1 MADLLLSAL
10 MSTVL
15 GNLNTSALKEYGLAW
30 GLGAE
35 LDNLKSTMSAIRS
48 VVKYAEETQWN
59 NEVIMDWLGK
69 LKEVACDADNVLDEF
84 ATEALMRK
92 VEREKGATSQVSRFF
107 SLPNRLIFRM
117 KMAHKLKNVRDRLD
131 AISRERSEF
140 HLSEGVINTEV
151 VDVQRR
157 KTCSLVNESGIYGRD
172 EEKEKII
179 KVMLPN
185 VSDDQDNL
193 AIYAIWGMGGL
204 GKTTLAQ
211 LVYNDVRVEK
221 HFELRIW
228 VCVSDDFQII
238 RLVRAIIESIDD
250 SGRDLLELEPL
261 QQRLQEKLRGRRF
274 LLVLDDVWNEN
285 HEEWDRLRHML
296 TCGAKGSMLIVTTR
310 IEIIARM
317 MATVLP
323 IHHMGFLADDDS
335 WSLFKGRA
343 FGMGRVEENSEL
355 EAIGKEIVK
364 KCGGVPLAIKAI
376 GSLMSLK
383 CRKSYWESVEK
394 SQIWDLPVGKDSIL
408 LALKL
413 SYHHLPPH
421 LRQCFAYCCVFPKDH
436 KLEMDK
442 LIQLW
447 MANGFIPFK
456 EPSELYDF
464 GVDIFNEL
472 VWRSFFQD
480 VKEEYPGHITC
491 KMHDLMHDLAQS
503 IMRHECIAVE
513 SSKDVKVEGRIFHMF
528 FGVASSQ
535 DISLNE
541 DLCKARSLRSCL
553 GTSVHKSSRL
563 FSLKQK
569 YLRVLDFKYGVQEV
583 PRSINNLKHLR
594 YLDMSRSY
602 IQVLPESTTCLLN
615 LQTLKL
621 DQCYLMTYRSSLP
634 KGMKHMKSLMC
645 LGITGC
651 QSLTCMP
658 EGMGQLT
665 CLQSLSFFI
674 AGKKNGY
681 KVSELKGLNLW
692 NKLTIKE
699 LDNVKNSEEAKSANL
714 IGKQNLHSLRLFW
727 QSDNESHVPDH
738 VEDVL
743 DGLQPHSNLKILS
756 INNYHG
762 SKIPTWIQDSVLRDL
777 VEISLDCWER
787 CEHLPLLGKLPL
799 LKVLKITGWHAV
811 KYIGNEFHGDSAIS
825 FPSLKEFR
833 LHKMHD
839 LEEWRTMNGRENFPC
854 LSTLEIIECPELV
867 GIPIIPSITGLT
879 MRRDNAMLIR
889 SVMNLTSLSSLVIDG
904 MDDELTVLPDGLLQ
918 NHKMLKK
925 LKIFNM
931 PNLKSLTNQ
940 LDNLSAL
947 NKFRLE
953 CCDKIESLPEG
964 LQNLHSLQ
972 NLDIWE
978 CNNLLSLPMNG
989 LQGLSSLW
997 SLSITGCNK
1006 FLSLSEGIQ
1015 YIIAL
1020 ESLYISGCPK
1030 LISLPEGIQY
1040 LTALRYLQIW
1050 TCEDLSSLPKQ
1061 IGCLTSLSNL
1071 NIQNCPELMSIPDE
1085 LQNLTALKRLLIYGC
1100 PHLEKRCKKD
1110 SGEDWHKISHIP
1122 NISIGPH
1129 SEIPSSTGWGSLR
1142 KLNCC

>member
-10 MSTVL
+10 VSTVVR
-15 GNLNTSALKEYGLAW
+15 NLNTSALKEFGVAW

-69 LKEVACDADNVLDEF
+69 LKDVACDADNVLDEF

-92 VEREKGATSQVSRFF
+92 VEREKGATSQVSKFF

-193 AIYAIWGMGGL
+193 AIYAVWGMGGL

-211 LVYNDVRVEK
+211 LIYNDVRVEK

-238 RLVRAIIESIDD
+238 RLVRAIIESIDG
-250 SGRDLLELEPL
+250 SGRDLLDLEPL

-310 IEIIARM
+310 IETIARM

-323 IHHMGFLADDDS
+323 IHHMGFLSDDDS

-394 SQIWDLPVGKDSIL
+394 SQIWDLPIGKDSIL

-503 IMRHECIAVE
+503 IMGHECVALE
-513 SSKDVKVEGRIFHMF
+513 SGKDVKVEGRIFHMF
-528 FGVASSQ
+528 FDRTSPRHF
-535 DISLNE
+535 SLNE
-541 DLCKARSLRSCL
+541 DLCKVRSLRSCL
-553 GTSVHKSSRL
+553 GTSDRKASL
-563 FSLKQK
+563 PFFLKQK
-569 YLRVLDFKYGVQEV
+569 YLRVLDFTSVEQKVLS
-583 PRSINNLKHLR
+583 SINNLKHLR
-594 YLDMSRSY
+594 YLDMSGSK
-602 IQVLPESTTCLLN
+602 IKVLPESTTCLLN

-621 DQCYLMTYRSSLP
+621 DKCRSLCELP
-634 KGMKHMKSLMC
+634 KGMKHMKSLMY
-645 LGITGC
+645 LGITDC
-651 QSLTCMP
+651 YSLTRMP
-658 EGMGQLT
+658 EGMGQLA

-681 KVSELKGLNLW
+681 QVSELNGLNLR

-699 LDNVKNSEEAKSANL
+699 LNNVRNSVEAKNANL
-714 IGKQNLHSLRLFW
+714 IGKENLHSLCLEW
-727 QSDNESHVPDH
+727 DSHIPDH

-743 DGLQPHSNLKILS
+743 DGLQPHSNLKKLS

-777 VEISLDCWER
+777 VEISLDCWKR

-799 LKVLKITGWHAV
+799 LKVLKITGWRAV
-811 KYIGNEFHGDSAIS
+811 KYIGNEFHGDGAIS

-833 LHKMHD
+833 LHKMRD
-839 LEEWRTMNGRENFPC
+839 LEEWRTMTGGENFPC
-854 LSTLEIIECPELV
+854 LSILDIRDCPKLVEIA
-867 GIPIIPSITGLT
+867 IIPSITGLT
-879 MRRDNAMLIR
+879 MSRSNAMLIR

-918 NHKMLKK
+918 NHKMLKM
-925 LKIFNM
+925 LCIFIM

-947 NKFRLE
+947 IEFRLYN
-953 CCDKIESLPEG
+953 CDKIESLPEG
-964 LQNLHSLQ
+964 LHNLHSLRT
-972 NLDIWE
+972 LDIRK

-989 LQGLSSLW
+989 LQGLSSLR
-997 SLSITGCNK
+997 SLYIQSCNK
-1006 FLSLSEGIQ
+1006 FCSLSEGIQ
-1015 YIIAL
+1015 YLIAL
-1020 ESLYISGCPK
+1020 EDLSIYGCPK
-1030 LISLPEGIQY
+1030 LISLPQGIQH
-1040 LTALRYLQIW
+1040 LTALRFLEIFH
-1050 TCEDLSSLPKQ
+1050 CEGFSSLSKQ
-1061 IGCLTSLSNL
+1061 IGCLTSLSVL
-1071 NIQNCPELMSIPDE
+1071 RIWFCPNLMSIPDE
-1085 LQNLTALKRLLIYGC
+1085 LQNLTALKTLRIEGC
-1100 PHLEKRCKKD
+1100 PHLEKRCRKD

-1122 NISIGPH
+1122 YVDIYR
-1129 SEIPSSTGWGSLR
+1129 SSTGWGSLR

>member
-10 MSTVL
+10 VSTVV
-15 GNLNTSALKEYGLAW
+15 GNLNTSALQEFGVAW

-48 VVKYAEETQWN
+48 AVKCAEEKQWN

-69 LKEVACDADNVLDEF
+69 LKDVARDADNVLDEF

-107 SLPNRLIFRM
+107 SLPNRIIFRM

-131 AISRERSEF
+131 AISKERSEF

-157 KTCSLVNESGIYGRD
+157 KTCSLVNESVIYGRD

-179 KVMLPN
+179 EVLLTN

-193 AIYAIWGMGGL
+193 AIYAVWGMGGL

-238 RLVRAIIESIDD
+238 RLVRAIIESIDG
-250 SGRDLLELEPL
+250 SGCNLSELDPL
-261 QQRLQEKLRGRRF
+261 QQHLQEKLRGRRF

-285 HEEWDRLRHML
+285 HEEWDCLKHML

-310 IEIIARM
+310 IETIAKM
-317 MATVLP
+317 MATLHP
-323 IHHMGFLADDDS
+323 IHRMGCLSEDDS

-343 FGMGRVEENSEL
+343 FGLGRVEEKSEL
-355 EAIGKEIVK
+355 ESIGKEIVK
-364 KCGGVPLAIKAI
+364 KCGGVPLAIKAL

-383 CRKSYWESVEK
+383 SRKSDWESVEK
-394 SQIWDLPVGKDSIL
+394 SQIWDLPIGNDSIL

-421 LRQCFAYCCVFPKDH
+421 LRQCFAFCCVFPKDH
-436 KLEMDK
+436 NLEMNK

-456 EPSELYDF
+456 GPLELYDF

-480 VKEEYPGHITC
+480 VKEVYPGYITC

-503 IMRHECIAVE
+503 IMSHECLAVE
-513 SSKDVKVEGRIFHMF
+513 SGKDVKVAGRIIHMSYDLDSLR
-528 FGVASSQ
+528 A
-535 DISLNE
+535 ISLNE
-541 DLCKARSLRSCL
+541 DLCKVRSLRSCL
-553 GTSVHKSSRL
+553 GTSDVKASL
-563 FSLKQK
+563 PFFLKQK
-569 YLRVLDFKYGVQEV
+569 YLRVLDFGSRVQGV

-594 YLDMSRSY
+594 YLDMSWSN
-602 IQVLPESTTCLLN
+602 IKVLPISTTCLLN

-621 DQCYLMTYRSSLP
+621 DSCHSLCKLP
-634 KGMKHMKSLMC
+634 KGMKYMKNLMY
-645 LGITGC
+645 LGITDC
-651 QSLTCMP
+651 FSLTRMP
-658 EGMGQLT
+658 EGIGQLT
-665 CLQSLSFFI
+665 CLQSLSLFI
-674 AGKKNGY
+674 VGKEKGY
-681 KVSELKGLNLW
+681 QVSELKGLNLR

-699 LDNVKNSEEAKSANL
+699 LDNVRNSVEAKNANL
-714 IGKQNLHSLRLFW
+714 IGKQNLHSLSLVW
-727 QSDNESHVPDH
+727 QRDNKSHVLDH

-743 DGLQPHSNLKILS
+743 DGLQPHSNLKELS
-756 INNYHG
+756 IHNYHG
-762 SKIPTWIQDSVLRDL
+762 SKIPTWIQGSVLCDL

-787 CEHLPLLGKLPL
+787 CEHLPPLGKLSF
-799 LKVLKITGWHAV
+799 LKVLVITDWHAV
-811 KYIGNEFHGDSAIS
+811 KYIGNEFHGDGVNS

-833 LHKMHD
+833 LHNMHD
-839 LEEWRTMNGRENFPC
+839 LEEWRTKTGGESFPC
-854 LSTLEIIECPELV
+854 LSTLDIRHCPKLV
-867 GIPIIPSITGLT
+867 EIPIIPSITNLT
-879 MRRDNAMLIR
+879 MRSNNAMLIR
-889 SVMNLTSLSSLVIDG
+889 SVMNPTSLSSLVIG
-904 MDDELTVLPDGLLQ
+904 YMDDELTVLPDGLLQ
-918 NHKMLKK
+918 NHKMLEK
-925 LKIFNM
+925 LKISRM
-931 PNLKSLTNQ
+931 PNLMSLTNQ

-947 NKFRLE
+947 NEFRLKN
-953 CCDKIESLPEG
+953 CDKIESLPEG
-964 LQNLHSLQ
+964 LQNLHSLRV
-972 NLDIWE
+972 LDIGN

-989 LQGLSSLW
+989 LQSLSSLRRLDIR
-997 SLSITGCNK
+997 SCNK
-1006 FLSLSEGIQ
+1006 FCSLSEGIQ
-1015 YIIAL
+1015 YLIAL
-1020 ESLYISGCPK
+1020 EHLDIDSCPK
-1030 LISLPEGIQY
+1030 LISLPEGIQH
-1040 LTALRYLQIW
+1040 LTALRFLHIEN
-1050 TCEDLSSLPKQ
+1050 CEDLSSLPKQ
-1061 IGCLTSLSNL
+1061 IGFLTSLSDL
-1071 NIQNCPELMSIPDE
+1071 GIWNCPNLMSIPDE
-1085 LQNLTALKRLLIYGC
+1085 LQNLTALKTLSIGEC
-1100 PHLEKRCKKD
+1100 PHLQKRCKKD

-1122 NISIGPH
+1122 HIRITSYP
-1129 SEIPSSTGWGSLR
+1129 GWGSLR
-1142 KLNCC
+1142 KLKCC

>member
-10 MSTVL
+10 VSTVV
-15 GNLNTSALKEYGLAW
+15 GNLSTSALKEFAVAW
-30 GLGAE
+30 GLGTE

-48 VVKYAEETQWN
+48 VVKYAEEKQSN

-69 LKEVACDADNVLDEF
+69 LKDVACDADNVLDEF

-92 VEREKGATSQVSRFF
+92 LEREKGATSQVSRFF

-117 KMAHKLKNVRDRLD
+117 KMAHKLKNVRNRLD
-131 AISRERSEF
+131 AISRERSF
-140 HLSEGVINTEV
+140 HLGEGDINTEAF
-151 VDVQRR
+151 DVEKRQ
-157 KTCSLVNESGIYGRD
+157 TGSLVNESKIYGRD

-179 KVMLPN
+179 EVLLTN

-211 LVYNDVRVEK
+211 LVYNDARVK
-221 HFELRIW
+221 SNFELRIW
-228 VCVSDDFQII
+228 VCVSDDFQIR
-238 RLVRAIIESIDD
+238 RLLRAIIESIDRGAC
-250 SGRDLLELEPL
+250 SISELDPL
-261 QQRLQEKLRGRRF
+261 QQKLQEKLRGRKF

-285 HEEWDRLRHML
+285 QEEWDRLKHTLM
-296 TCGAKGSMLIVTTR
+296 CGEKGSMLIETTR
-310 IEIIARM
+310 IEKIALM
-317 MATVLP
+317 MARVLP
-323 IHHMGFLADDDS
+323 IHHIGCLPEDES

-343 FGMGRVEENSEL
+343 FGLERVEERSEL
-355 EAIGKEIVK
+355 ESIGKEIVK
-364 KCGGVPLAIKAI
+364 KCGGVPLAINALGGLVCSK
-376 GSLMSLK
+376 
-383 CRKSYWESVEK
+383 RTKSEWSIVKE
-394 SQIWDLPVGKDSIL
+394 SQIWNLPKSENSIL
-408 LALKL
+408 PALML
-413 SYHHLPPH
+413 SYHYLSPH

-436 KLEMDK
+436 ELKMDK
-442 LIQLW
+442 LIELW

-456 EPSELYDF
+456 GPSELYDF

-472 VWRSFFQD
+472 VQRSFFQD

-491 KMHDLMHDLAQS
+491 KMHDLMHDLAES

-528 FGVASSQ
+528 YDMISSR
-535 DISLNE
+535 DISFNE
-541 DLCKARSLRSCL
+541 DLHKVRSLRSCL
-553 GTSVHKSSRL
+553 GRFNRKASWP
-563 FSLKQK
+563 FFLKQK
-569 YLRVLDFKYGVQEV
+569 YLRVLDFKFVVQEV

-594 YLDMSRSY
+594 YLDMSGSN
-602 IQVLPESTTCLLN
+602 IKVLPKSTTCLLN

-621 DQCYLMTYRSSLP
+621 DYCHSLCELP
-634 KGMKHMKSLMC
+634 KGMKHMKSLMY

-651 QSLTCMP
+651 DSLIRMP

-665 CLQSLSFFI
+665 CLQSLSIFI

-681 KVSELKGLNLW
+681 QVSELKGLNLR
-692 NKLTIKE
+692 NNLTIKK
-699 LDNVKNSEEAKSANL
+699 LDNVRNSVEAKNANL
-714 IGKQNLHSLRLFW
+714 IGKQNLHSLSLVWRTE
-727 QSDNESHVPDH
+727 NKSHVPEH

-743 DGLQPHSNLKILS
+743 DGLQPHSNLKKLS

-811 KYIGNEFHGDSAIS
+811 KYIGNEFHGDGAIS
-825 FPSLKEFR
+825 FPSLKEFT
-833 LHKMHD
+833 LHKMRD

-854 LSTLEIIECPELV
+854 LSTLDITDCPKLV
-867 GIPIIPSITGLT
+867 EIPIIPSITDLT
-879 MRRDNAMLIR
+879 MSRNNGMLIR
-889 SVMNLTSLSSLVIDG
+889 SVMNLTSLSSLVIDD

-925 LKIFNM
+925 LKISKM

-947 NKFRLE
+947 NEFRLRY
-953 CCDKIESLPEG
+953 CDKIESLPEG
-964 LQNLHSLQ
+964 LQNLHSLRTL
-972 NLDIWE
+972 NIWK

-989 LQGLSSLW
+989 LQGLSSLR
-997 SLSITGCNK
+997 SLYIGSCNK
-1006 FLSLSEGIQ
+1006 FCSLSEGIQ
-1015 YIIAL
+1015 YLIAL
-1020 ESLYISGCPK
+1020 EDLNINLCPK
-1030 LISLPEGIQY
+1030 LISLPEGIQH
-1040 LTALRYLQIW
+1040 LTALHCLQIGDS
-1050 TCEDLSSLPKQ
+1050 EDLSSLPKQ
-1061 IGCLTSLSNL
+1061 IGCLTSLSYL
-1071 NIQNCPELMSIPDE
+1071 GIGECPNLMSIPDE
-1085 LQNLTALKRLLIYGC
+1085 LQNLTALETLTIDGC

-1122 NISIGPH
+1122 DIVIY
-1129 SEIPSSTGWGSLR
+1129 PSSRGWGSLR
-1142 KLNCC
+1142 KLKCC